1 MSPIGTKEPAAK
13 RQRMSVDWDSSDLD
27 GKVGPCVAILVYTAD
42 RLSRSKPKGLVE
54 PVHLGRRRKA
64 GGRSVSGI
72 GTSAPLREDRGK
84 LAIC

>member
-1 MSPIGTKEPAAK
+1 
-13 RQRMSVDWDSSDLD
+13 MSVDWDSSDLD

-42 RLSRSKPKGLVE
+42 RLSRSKPKGLE
-54 PVHLGRRRKA
+54 PVHLGQEAK
-64 GGRSVSGI
+64 GRWAQRQRGI